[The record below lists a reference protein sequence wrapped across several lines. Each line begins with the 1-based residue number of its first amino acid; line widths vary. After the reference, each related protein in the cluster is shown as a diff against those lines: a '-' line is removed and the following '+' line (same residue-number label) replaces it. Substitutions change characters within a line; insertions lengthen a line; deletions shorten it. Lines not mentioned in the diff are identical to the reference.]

1 MQEWSSKYSYY
12 SWPLPQKTRQVSYSW
27 AEGHLGLPDSTKVVP
42 LNHSHSPMQEW
53 SYRYSYVLDHCH
65 RKPGWQVSYSW
76 AEEQL
81 GMLYAGGGPHVPHTA
96 LYKRAEA
103 NALDQC
109 HIKPLPVLAFKG
121 SWLRVFHSA
130 FKLREKVL
138 ITHWSQT
145 SVELLLLRMS
155 WFEYWQWVIP
165 LYPIASGRNCTDC
178 IYMRYFWR
186 LWLSEESLIFETYT

>member
-1 MQEWSSKYSYY
+1 MGITNS
-12 SWPLPQKTRQVSYSW
+12 RNVVSLS
-27 AEGHLGLPDSTKVVP
+27 
-42 LNHSHSPMQEW
+42 HSHSPCKSEAANTLIIPDHYHRKPGRSAIHGLRDTW
-53 SYRYSYVLDHCH
+53 DSLTLRRWCPSITHTAPCKSEAIGTLDVLDHCH

-121 SWLRVFHSA
+121 S
-130 FKLREKVL
+130 
-138 ITHWSQT
+138 
-145 SVELLLLRMS
+145 
-155 WFEYWQWVIP
+155 
-165 LYPIASGRNCTDC
+165 
-178 IYMRYFWR
+178 
-186 LWLSEESLIFETYT
+186 